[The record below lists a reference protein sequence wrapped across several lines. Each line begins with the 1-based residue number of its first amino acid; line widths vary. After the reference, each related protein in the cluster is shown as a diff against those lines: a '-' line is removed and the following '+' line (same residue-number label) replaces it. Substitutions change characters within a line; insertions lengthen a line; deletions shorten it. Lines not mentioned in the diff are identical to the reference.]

1 MKHYT
6 LKLTAVT
13 PFHVGSGV
21 KYSKKEYHVDTE
33 TQTVTLMDMNRV
45 MGWIAEQ
52 GHEDL
57 VVAFESF
64 MMSRDDNDIRDFLT
78 RRIRMPEAVQKKCVL
93 YSFSCG
99 GAFSRDKNKRDL
111 SAFMRD
117 TEGRPYVPGSSLKG
131 ALRTVLLVKMLR
143 EGKLRG
149 GIDTSDLKRA
159 ADSAEVSLL
168 NRLDKVRPQYN
179 ALNSIMSG
187 FSVSDSLPFGNDEI
201 IPAMKIDLSTCGE
214 EVPIPTMRECARP
227 GTELCFSLTISEKTE
242 RFIGVSYLKEAID
255 EFGEYYSEC
264 YLSKYKQYP
273 KENLDGCIFLGGGS
287 GYYAKNIIY
296 PMLADDRRKALEAV
310 ASFMQWKFR
319 EHRHDKDIR
328 LRVSP
333 HTLKCTYINGRLRQL
348 GLCRV
353 EIKEKND

>member
-21 KYSKKEYHVDTE
+21 KYSKKEYYVDTK
-33 TQTVTLMDMNRV
+33 TQTVTLMDMNKV

-52 GHEDL
+52 GHEAL

-64 MMSRDDNDIRDFLT
+64 MMSRDDDDIRDFLT
-78 RRIRMPEAVQKKCVL
+78 RRIRMPEAVQKSCVM
-93 YSFSCG
+93 YSFKCG
-99 GAFSRDKNKRDL
+99 GTFSRNRSKRDL

-117 TEGRPYVPGSSLKG
+117 AEGRPYVPGSSLKG
-131 ALRTVLLVKMLR
+131 ALRTVLLVKMLL
-143 EGKLRG
+143 EGKLRA

-227 GTELCFSLTISEKTE
+227 GTELCFSLTISEDAE
-242 RFIGVSYLKEAID
+242 RFIGVSYLKKAID

-273 KENLDGCIFLGGGS
+273 QEDLDGCIFLGGGS

-296 PMLADDRRKALEAV
+296 PMFANDRQTAVEKVADVMNKKHHHDR
-310 ASFMQWKFR
+310 
-319 EHRHDKDIR
+319 DKH
-328 LRVSP
+328 LGVSP
-333 HTLKCTYINGRLRQL
+333 RMLKCTRVDGSLRQL